1 MNKKALENKIEA
13 LEKQLE
19 KLKKEVNSPGFEG
32 IKKDEK
38 YFFFNYSGFICEFVW
53 TDNNPDS
60 FHFNIGKCFKPE
72 LWYNFYVLNRPPAV
86 RLHFHDLVS
95 FLGAYSTA
103 AGFFLKK
110 DW

>member
-13 LEKQLE
+13 LEKQHE

-38 YFFFNYSGFICEFVW
+38 YFFLNYSGFIFEFVW

-72 LWYNFYVLNRPPAV
+72 LWYNFYV
-86 RLHFHDLVS
+86 
-95 FLGAYSTA
+95 
-103 AGFFLKK
+103 
-110 DW
+110 